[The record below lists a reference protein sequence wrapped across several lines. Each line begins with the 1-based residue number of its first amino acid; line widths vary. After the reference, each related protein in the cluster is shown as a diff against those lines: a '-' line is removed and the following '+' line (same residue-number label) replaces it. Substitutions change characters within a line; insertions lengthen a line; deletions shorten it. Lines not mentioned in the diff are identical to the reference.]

1 MVVHFFKSVV
11 LWTCHRRKKVRLRH
25 SGGVKKNPRVS
36 LQYNV
41 LYKAATSIRRFCYG
55 NKNVSAWESL
65 IADLSETR
73 RDNDND
79 DDDDHITSDGLGGG
93 NLNLPLNGD
102 GDGNGNNVGIN
113 NDGASSSPPDSTRSL
128 NR

>member
-1 MVVHFFKSVV
+1 MD
-11 LWTCHRRKKVRLRH
+11 LPPKKEGEIATQWR
-25 SGGVKKNPRVS
+25 SKKNPRVS